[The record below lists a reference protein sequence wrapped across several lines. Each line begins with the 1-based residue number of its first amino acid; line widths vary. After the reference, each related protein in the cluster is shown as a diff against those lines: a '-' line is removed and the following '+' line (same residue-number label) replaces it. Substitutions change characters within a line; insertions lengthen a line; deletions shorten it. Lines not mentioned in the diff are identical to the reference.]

1 MGVLIVLFTVMMMI
15 GYAVNPNE
23 PLPNND
29 EALLLLLFPV
39 GMCVG
44 YLLAWKWQLL
54 GGVVSIAC
62 MTTFLIALH
71 EADMV
76 LTMAFLSIPGVLFI
90 VYGMLSRGVGPGGS
104 RD

>member
-1 MGVLIVLFTVMMMI
+1 MSIASALVL
-15 GYAVNPNE
+15 YAVIW
-23 PLPNND
+23 
-29 EALLLLLFPV
+29 F
-39 GMCVG
+39 M
-44 YLLAWKWQLL
+44 
-54 GGVVSIAC
+54 
-62 MTTFLIALH
+62 TFLIALH